1 MLNHL
6 ILVSISNLEYESGSV
21 VSRESLVGPR
31 FRSKSRLKKFSSTLC
46 MKLVIIFT
54 FLKESLHLQPVRIRI
69 CLQQFKYLYENLLL
83 YSFVILGNRNM
94 SFLGGSPG
102 YLRKATLHATCNL
115 KLLFKPP
122 RYIDAARWRDTMKA
136 DILDDDDR
144 EVKVEKT

>member
-69 CLQQFKYLYENLLL
+69 CLQQFKYPMELTAL
-83 YSFVILGNRNM
+83 FM
-94 SFLGGSPG
+94 S
-102 YLRKATLHATCNL
+102 
-115 KLLFKPP
+115 LF
-122 RYIDAARWRDTMKA
+122 
-136 DILDDDDR
+136 
-144 EVKVEKT
+144 